1 MSGRPKRVS
10 DIELAERLR
19 ARRAAARV
27 SFSEM
32 AGGLGVATSTLTR
45 SLKQNSFSKDLGE
58 RVREMLE
65 DPAAFEARHKVPS
78 FAKIESKKLTGED
91 LQILHKIVN
100 LMPKVEVILR
110 NLVKR
115 PARRDRT

>member
-1 MSGRPKRVS
+1 MSGRPKRLP
-10 DIELAERLR
+10 DFQLAERLR
-19 ARRAAARV
+19 ARKTDARL
-27 SFSEM
+27 SFALM
-32 AGGLGVATSTLTR
+32 ADDLGVATSTLTR
-45 SLKQNSFSKDLGE
+45 SLKENSFSHDLGE

-65 DPAAFEARHKVPS
+65 DPTAFEAKREALAE
-78 FAKIESKKLTGED
+78 AKPGTRNLNAVD

-115 PARRDRT
+115 PARRDRA